1 MKKYFIVAGEPSGDL
16 HGSKLIKAIKE
27 LNPNSSFMGH
37 GGDNMRNEGMNI
49 IEHVDSLAIMGFA
62 EVLRHLPRMNKI
74 MRNTV
79 GAIERSKPD
88 RVILIDY
95 PGFNLRLAKRL
106 FPLKIPITYF
116 ILPQAWAWKQGRVE
130 VLKRFIDQSIS
141 IFPFENDWYK
151 KHGLKVDYFGHPFV
165 DIEHFNETTKS
176 FYERHS
182 LNINNPILTLL
193 PGSRQ
198 QEVDRHWPI
207 YLKAVDILKKKHDG
221 LQILVGKHPSIRL
234 KDCPGDFKIETEAR
248 KAMIVGTAGIVS
260 SGTATLECAVED
272 LPIVVCY
279 KLFPLTWFLINILI
293 KVKYS
298 SIVNLIMDEEIV
310 PELLQQNM
318 NPSSIATQLDILLN
332 MKSKERDLILSKYA
346 VLKENLGK
354 PGVYG
359 RVAQAILKR
368 TSSGHENI

>member
-1 MKKYFIVAGEPSGDL
+1 MKKYFVIAGEPSGDL
-16 HGSKLIKAIKE
+16 HGGKLIKAIKS

-37 GGDNMRNEGMNI
+37 GGDSMRDEGMHL
-49 IEHVDSLAIMGFA
+49 IEHVDNLAIMGFA

-74 MRNTV
+74 MRSTV
-79 GAIERSKPD
+79 SAIERSKPD

-95 PGFNLRLAKRL
+95 PGFNLRLAKKL
-106 FPLKIPITYF
+106 FPLNIPITYF
-116 ILPQAWAWKQGRVE
+116 ILPQAWAWKEGRVKI
-130 VLKRFIDQSIS
+130 LKRFIDQSIS

-151 KHGLKVDYFGHPFV
+151 RRGLRVEYFGHPFV

-176 FYERHS
+176 FYKRHS
-182 LNINNPILTLL
+182 LDVNSPILTLL

-198 QEVDRHWPI
+198 QEVDRHWPV
-207 YLKAVDILKKKHDG
+207 YLKAVDILKKKHEG
-221 LQILVGKHPSIRL
+221 LQIVVGKHVSINL
-234 KDCPGDFKIETEAR
+234 KSCPDDFKIETEAR

-279 KLFPLTWFLINILI
+279 KLFPLSWFLINILV

-298 SIVNLIMDEEIV
+298 SIVNLIMNEEIV
-310 PELLQQNM
+310 TELLQRNM
-318 NPSSIATQLDILLN
+318 NPTLIAAELDALLD
-332 MKSKERDLILSKYA
+332 MQSEKRKLILSKYA
-346 VLKENLGK
+346 TLRERLGS

-368 TSSGHENI
+368 ADPKHENI

>member
-16 HGSKLIKAIKE
+16 HGSKLIKAIKG

-37 GGDNMRNEGMNI
+37 GGDNMRNEGMHI

-106 FPLKIPITYF
+106 SPLKIPITYF
-116 ILPQAWAWKQGRVE
+116 ILPQAWAWKRNRVE

-151 KHGLKVDYFGHPFV
+151 KRGLEVEYFGHPFV

-176 FYERHS
+176 FYKRHS

-207 YLKAVDILKKKHDG
+207 YLEAVDILKKRHEG
-221 LQILVGKHPSIRL
+221 LQILVGKHSSINL
-234 KDCPGDFKIETEAR
+234 KDCPDDFKIETEAR

-279 KLFPLTWFLINILI
+279 KLFPLSWVLINILI

-310 PELLQQNM
+310 KELLQKNM
-318 NPSSIATQLDILLN
+318 NPSSIATQLDTLLN
-332 MKSKERDLILSKYA
+332 IKSKDREVIVSKYA
-346 VLKENLGK
+346 VLKESLGK

-359 RVAQAILKR
+359 RVAQAILRR
-368 TSSGHENI
+368 TSSSHGNI

>member
-1 MKKYFIVAGEPSGDL
+1 VKKYFIVAGEPSGDL
-16 HGSKLIKAIKE
+16 HGSKLIKAIKD
-27 LNPNSSFMGH
+27 LDPNSSFMGH
-37 GGDNMRNEGMNI
+37 GGDNMRNEGMHI

-74 MRNTV
+74 MRSTI
-79 GAIERSKPD
+79 GAIKRSKPD

-106 FPLKIPITYF
+106 SPLKIPITYF
-116 ILPQAWAWKQGRVE
+116 ILPQAWAWKQKRIE

-141 IFPFENDWYK
+141 IFPFESDWYK
-151 KHGLKVDYFGHPFV
+151 RHGLGVEYFGHPFV

-176 FYERHS
+176 FYKRHS

-207 YLKAVDILKKKHDG
+207 YLRAVDILKKRHED
-221 LQILVGKHPSIRL
+221 LQILVGKHSGINL
-234 KDCPGDFKIETEAR
+234 KDCPDDFKIETEAR

-260 SGTATLECAVED
+260 SGTATLECAIED

-279 KLFPLTWFLINILI
+279 KLFPLSWVLINILI

-298 SIVNLIMDEEIV
+298 SIVNLIMDEEIIK
-310 PELLQQNM
+310 ELLQKDM
-318 NPSSIATQLDILLN
+318 NPSSIATQLDILIN
-332 MKSKERDLILSKYA
+332 MKSKERKLILSKYA
-346 VLKENLGK
+346 DLKKSLGK

-359 RVAQAILKR
+359 RIAQAILKR
-368 TSSGHENI
+368 TSSSHGNI

>member
-1 MKKYFIVAGEPSGDL
+1 MKKYFVIAGEPSGDL
-16 HGSKLIKAIKE
+16 HGGKLIKAIKS

-37 GGDNMRNEGMNI
+37 GGDSMRDEGMLI
-49 IEHVDSLAIMGFA
+49 IEHVDNLAIMGFA

-74 MRNTV
+74 MMSTV
-79 GAIERSKPD
+79 SAIERSKPD
-88 RVILIDY
+88 RIILIDY

-116 ILPQAWAWKQGRVE
+116 ILPQAWAWKQGRVKI
-130 VLKRFIDQSIS
+130 LKDFIDQSIS

-151 KHGLKVDYFGHPFV
+151 RKGLEVEYFGHPFV
-165 DIEHFNETTKS
+165 DIEHFNETVKS
-176 FYERHS
+176 FYKRHS
-182 LNINNPILTLL
+182 LNINDPVLTLL

-207 YLKAVDILKKKHDG
+207 YLETVKILKKKHKS
-221 LQILVGKHPSIRL
+221 LQVIVGKHVSINL
-234 KDCPGDFKIETEAR
+234 KDCPDDFKIETEAR

-260 SGTATLECAVED
+260 SGTATLECAIEN

-279 KLFPLTWFLINILI
+279 KFFPLSWFLVKVLV

-298 SIVNLIMDEEIV
+298 SIVNLIMNEEIV
-310 PELLQQNM
+310 TELLQRNM
-318 NPSSIATQLDILLN
+318 DPTLIATEIDTLIDIQSE
-332 MKSKERDLILSKYA
+332 KRKLILSKYA
-346 VLKENLGK
+346 TLRESLGS

-359 RVAQAILKR
+359 RAAQAILKR
-368 TSSGHENI
+368 AGS

>member
-16 HGSKLIKAIKE
+16 HGSKLIKAIKD

-37 GGDNMRNEGMNI
+37 GGDSMRNEGMNI

-62 EVLRHLPRMNKI
+62 EVLRHLPRMKKI
-74 MRNTV
+74 MGKTV

-141 IFPFENDWYK
+141 IFPFETDWYK
-151 KHGLKVDYFGHPFV
+151 KHGLRVDYFGHPFV
-165 DIEHFNETTKS
+165 EIEHFNETTKS

-207 YLKAVDILKKKHDG
+207 YLKAVDILKRKHEG
-221 LQILVGKHPSIRL
+221 LQILVGKHPSINL
-234 KDCPGDFKIETEAR
+234 KDCPGDFRIETEAR
-248 KAMIVGTAGIVS
+248 KAMIVGTVGIVS

-279 KLFPLTWFLINILI
+279 KLFPLSWFLINILI

-298 SIVNLIMDEEIV
+298 SIVNLIMGEEIV
-310 PELLQQNM
+310 PELLQKNM
-318 NPSSIATQLDILLN
+318 NPSSIVTQLDILLN
-332 MKSKERDLILSKYA
+332 MKSKERELILSKYA
-346 VLKENLGK
+346 VLKESLGK
-354 PGVYG
+354 PGVYS

>member
-16 HGSKLIKAIKE
+16 HGSKLIKAIKD

-37 GGDNMRNEGMNI
+37 GGDSMRNEGMHI

-106 FPLKIPITYF
+106 SLLKIPITYF

-151 KHGLKVDYFGHPFV
+151 KHGLRVDYFGHPFV

-182 LNINNPILTLL
+182 LNLNNPILTLL

-198 QEVDRHWPI
+198 QEVNRHWPI
-207 YLKAVDILKKKHDG
+207 YLKAVDILKKKHEN
-221 LQILVGKHPSIRL
+221 LQILVGKHPSISL
-234 KDCPGDFKIETEAR
+234 KDCPSDFKIETKAR

-279 KLFPLTWFLINILI
+279 KLFPLSWFLINILI

-298 SIVNLIMDEEIV
+298 SIVNLIMGEEKV
-310 PELLQQNM
+310 PELLQKNM
-318 NPSSIATQLDILLN
+318 NPSSIVTQLDILLN
-332 MKSKERDLILSKYA
+332 MKSKERELILSKYA
-346 VLKENLGK
+346 VLKESLGK
-354 PGVYG
+354 PGVYS

-368 TSSGHENI
+368 TSSGHGNI